1 MNSKFDF
8 SLKVLMTHFCIFY
21 CINYFQKQLV
31 PLQVIR
37 PDIYLYFC
45 QLNQKVAGYC
55 WGILLNS
62 YSDAQNGV
70 NQFSI
75 WWIHYTGG
83 PHLRDHPLK
92 TSAFLGGRGQKL
104 AKGKIPQVNQCTINR
119 NNLTT
124 HFGLIYEI
132 LHQFHLK

>member
-1 MNSKFDF
+1 MKLIIQAFFKWRVLIVLLHVKILLLSMNSKSDF
-8 SLKVLMTHFCIFY
+8 SLKILMTHFCIFY

-104 AKGKIPQVNQCTINR
+104 AKGKIP
-119 NNLTT
+119 
-124 HFGLIYEI
+124 
-132 LHQFHLK
+132 